1 MRDLLMGQEVR
12 SWIVSSGILF
22 SLVSSGVSHR
32 IVSQSRMEK
41 TQKRWNEWSETQKA
55 FRRSVC

>member
-1 MRDLLMGQEVR
+1 MGQEVR